1 MYGVGSKRSSRLSRS
16 KRFERFELIERIEL
30 FGVTPIDWA
39 VMGPKLEYRTSEF
52 LGLILFHSV

>member
-30 FGVTPIDWA
+30 FWDRPISA
-39 VMGPKLEYRTSEF
+39 AGGSAS
-52 LGLILFHSV
+52 G